1 MAREQPS
8 GVNADLFVQEDRPRQ
23 QDPNTLGSFT
33 QPQYTQPHAQNQ
45 EVLEADQNQQAVVQV
60 AQQFAEVQQR
70 ARFYTYM
77 LFGLLTII
85 FITGGVGI
93 YYTSTLNSEIK
104 NLREVSV
111 VVHRNQENIFKI
123 YREQK
128 DKTNVYT
135 ASVQLMNTMQNAM
148 MIQHAKNAEVAKAEK
163 EVSPSITDNS
173 VLEWLQKQEL

>member
-8 GVNADLFVQEDRPRQ
+8 GVNADLFIQEDRSK
-23 QDPNTLGSFT
+23 QDPVTSIPQN
-33 QPQYTQPHAQNQ
+33 QPQYVQPRVQNQ
-45 EVLEADQNQQAVVQV
+45 DVLVADQAIVQAVE
-60 AQQFAEVQQR
+60 QFAEVQQR
-70 ARFYTYM
+70 TKMYAYA
-77 LFGLLTII
+77 LLGLLTLL

-163 EVSPSITDNS
+163 ETSPSITDAS
-173 VLEWLQKQEL
+173 VIEWLQKQEL